1 MLELIIV
8 PTTKYPQAVKGLLLS
23 VEGKNDS
30 IGYSSNTEASEAL
43 TIFINPLSFNDP

>member
-8 PTTKYPQAVKGLLLS
+8 PTVKNPQAVKLLLLS

-43 TIFINPLSFNDP
+43 TIFINPLSFNEP